1 MTGEHL
7 KYIRQQLGVG
17 REDFA
22 LLLGYTG
29 TDRNNE
35 NRVKRLEAEDQVPL
49 YIGRL
54 LWLIWDIYEESGE
67 LPHWPDYLHI
77 SGRSEPW
84 M

>member
-1 MTGEHL
+1 MTGVHL
-7 KYIRQQLGVG
+7 KYIRGRLGVG
-17 REDFA
+17 RQDFA

-35 NRVKRLEAEDQVPL
+35 NRVKRLEAEYQVPL

-54 LWLIWDIYEESGE
+54 LWLMWDKYEQDGE
-67 LPHWPDYLHI
+67 LPHWPEYLHI